1 MKPIHSS
8 FHSKFKKIVNKY
20 FCFHT
25 VIILKVI
32 VLKLND
38 KIEIKYDYFYEFL
51 IESYTKHDKLI
62 SQPILFSLVVVH
74 L

>member
-20 FCFHT
+20 FSFHT

-51 IESYTKHDKLI
+51 IESYTKQDKLI